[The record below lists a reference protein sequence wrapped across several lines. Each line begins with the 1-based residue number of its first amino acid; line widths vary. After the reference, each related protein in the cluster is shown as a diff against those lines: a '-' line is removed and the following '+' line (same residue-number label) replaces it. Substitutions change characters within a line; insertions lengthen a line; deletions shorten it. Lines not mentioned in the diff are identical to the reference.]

1 MTKAPKILLSISCLL
16 ATSTPLCLAADKPPT
31 PKQIYVPASQIPR
44 RYDSEMFYGT
54 EAVPT
59 SSSSSNLFKAP
70 SIYGKPQGK
79 TTSSASALS
88 TNHKPLP
95 VKKVTKPSVVY
106 KKTSDPFVQQ
116 TGSQFQSELAIKH
129 ADALIAQGKLKDA
142 QAVLMKVQRT
152 FPGETKL
159 KDKIAQVSIL
169 RSHHYLKT
177 GDHLQAASQSRMA
190 LAFDSNSEKAKDSL
204 DQALKGM
211 NVDPSSSQA
220 RLKQGHALFSQG
232 KTLEAAIEYRAAL
245 HNSPQ
250 LDSHSEALVGLGNI
264 AAHHKDLT
272 NAKANYEAALQQ
284 NPNSSSA
291 LRQYGLFQYKQNE
304 LINANRNLSKAL
316 IVNPADAAAKEKLI
330 ELWQQQVAV
339 RPNDAITH
347 LGMARAYQL
356 AGDLKSAQAEYKT
369 VVKIDPNHPNLPQ
382 ARESFKI
389 ALVEQEARRHL
400 EAAHSLEDHNALHE
414 AFGKAAEAAR
424 ITPNNVQTKLYQA
437 HLAERI
443 GNYKDAK
450 AFYLSALTLDPNN
463 ATASVGVRKYANIL
477 ATGEHPIELKA
488 QAGNIN
494 GGAGD
499 SFDSFNSGRRIEGPR
514 NWSFGVPPNRPDR
527 YTGTE
532 EPPDA
537 TLPAFPMTMQG
548 APANGA
554 SPAQYGAANA
564 RYGLSPGTIY
574 QVPTGDPLTNMAG
587 FMGQLR
593 NHMMSEKQKWKD
605 WEDQVHDN
613 MKPQSAAAP
622 SVASTS
628 SAPSSVQSLLNM
640 SPGSAAPAA
649 LSTPSTASTASAAT
663 SPTGSKLITSGD
675 VAALLQSL
683 KKGKTTAAPAIAQAA
698 DKAAATTQATT
709 SAATN
714 ALASTATPITAP
726 PVAPPI
732 QTQSKLNS
740 VVNALSNAA
749 AGRPLLAQ
757 PYNYTG
763 YPMAYNNP
771 YAPYNPQPIV
781 QQQMPLI
788 DPMTG
793 KALPTNLTQPQPQTG
808 IVTANTVN
816 NGTNWAALAATAGQV
831 AYQNRGAIKAAAVNA
846 AQKMQPFVENVKQS
860 LNQVNTSKVSETTK
874 ATLLPTNANETAS
887 AAGTTST
894 STNTVSTIEALNQ
907 ASVPVEITPSI
918 TKASDENAIALASPD
933 SLTSEPSVGSGSGNR
948 ELTKQSPQY
957 ATADQGSD
965 KIAALEN
972 QNSQLREQLE
982 KAQAQLKNSSAYKSP
997 FSQGGV
1003 RLELLGVSST
1013 EKITTLN
1020 VLLKNDQN
1028 SEMKLPSSM
1037 RAVVRLIGTPDQV
1050 AKVKFDKKALNAN
1063 ETVKGTITVHAPKLS
1078 PAADVLIP
1086 NLMSASDGSKQDLHL
1101 TVPISSNFG
1110 INK

>member
-16 ATSTPLCLAADKPPT
+16 ATTTSVCIAADGPKT

-79 TTSSASALS
+79 STSSASALS

-95 VKKVTKPSVVY
+95 VKKVAKPPVVY

-159 KDKIAQVSIL
+159 KDKIAQVSVL

-190 LAFDSNSEKAKDSL
+190 LAFDTNSEKAKDSL

-211 NVDPSSSQA
+211 NIDPASSQA
-220 RLKQGHALFSQG
+220 RLKQGHTLYSQG

-264 AAHHKDLT
+264 AAHHKDVT

-369 VVKIDPNHPNLPQ
+369 VVKIDPNHPNLAQ

-389 ALVEQEARRHL
+389 ALTEQEARRHL
-400 EAAHSLEDHNALHE
+400 EAAHTLEDHNALHE
-414 AFGKAAEAAR
+414 AFGKASEAAR

-494 GGAGD
+494 GGATD

-514 NWSFGVPPNRPDR
+514 NWSFGVPPNSPDR

-548 APANGA
+548 APATGA
-554 SPAQYGAANA
+554 SPAQYRAANA
-564 RYGLSPGTIY
+564 RYGLTPGTIY
-574 QVPTGDPLTNMAG
+574 QVPSGDPLTNMAG

-593 NHMMSEKQKWKD
+593 NHMVSEKQKWKD

-622 SVASTS
+622 SAASNSSTS
-628 SAPSSVQSLLNM
+628 SSVQSLLNM
-640 SPGSAAPAA
+640 SPGSSAPAA
-649 LSTPSTASTASAAT
+649 LNTPSTANAAT
-663 SPTGSKLITSGD
+663 SPTGNKLITSGD

-683 KKGKTTAAPAIAQAA
+683 KKGKTTAAPVVTQTA
-698 DKAAATTQATT
+698 DKATATAQATA
-709 SAATN
+709 SAATS
-714 ALASTATPITAP
+714 ALTSTAAPVSAP

-781 QQQMPLI
+781 PQQMPLI

-793 KALPTNLTQPQPQTG
+793 KALPTNLTQPQSQNG

-831 AYQNRGAIKAAAVNA
+831 AYQNRGAIKAAAANA
-846 AQKMQPFVENVKQS
+846 AQKMQPLVENVKQS
-860 LNQVNTSKVSETTK
+860 LNQINTAKVSETTK
-874 ATLLPTNANETAS
+874 ATLLPTTTNETTSAS
-887 AAGTTST
+887 STSMS
-894 STNTVSTIEALNQ
+894 STNTVSTMEALNQ
-907 ASVPVEITPSI
+907 AAVPAEITPSI
-918 TKASDENAIALASPD
+918 TKASDENAIALAPPE
-933 SLTSEPSVGSGSGNR
+933 SLTSESPSAAGSGNS
-948 ELTKQSPQY
+948 ELTRQTPQF
-957 ATADQGSD
+957 ATTNQGSD

-982 KAQAQLKNSSAYKSP
+982 KAQAQLKNNSAYRSP

-1013 EKITTLN
+1013 EKTTTLN

-1086 NLMSASDGSKQDLHL
+1086 NMMSASDGSKQDLHL

-1110 INK
+1110 VNK